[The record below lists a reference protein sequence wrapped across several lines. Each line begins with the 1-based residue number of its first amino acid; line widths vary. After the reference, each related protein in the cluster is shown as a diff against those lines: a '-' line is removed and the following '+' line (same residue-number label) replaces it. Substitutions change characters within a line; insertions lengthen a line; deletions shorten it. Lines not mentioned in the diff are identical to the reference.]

1 MMKFKKC
8 KLFAVLLASTLF
20 ICACTAKETIPELQE
35 PVGSAPSYR
44 PLEKIDMGDAKI
56 ILGTVSG
63 TDYCHY
69 FEKSN
74 VAIKEIKV
82 YVGQYVEKGDV
93 LAEADTDATKEM
105 VSSLNSQLSLLNEQN
120 ALDEKVHELTMK
132 RLEIEKEEAEYN
144 KNLGIGSETLVT
156 LAQNNIDKENENF
169 EYNRKLYEFNKR
181 KLNESITD
189 YNKIVNDG
197 VIKAKSSGIVTYV
210 KDLKN
215 GTTAASYENIVIV
228 TDDKDLF
235 IAAEMDTRAYQY
247 KKYNVKFA
255 FINGRKVPISEFKY
269 TDSEE
274 AFAKAQNVFPVMR
287 FKTDEEVDLK
297 MGDFILL
304 EFYNPDKNGVLA
316 VCKDSYMSDDEGLF
330 VYVRNDDG
338 SVEKKHFE
346 GGTTD
351 EHYIEVVSG
360 LEEGE
365 MILYTH
371 ENNLPKMSDEYEVTL
386 KTFSDLSD
394 SKGVKFLEKSNY
406 SYISQDKGEIDTI
419 YVRDL
424 QEVKKGDP
432 LFRITL
438 DSEKGNI
445 VGIENQIKKENSDYD
460 AFNRDSSKKIDD
472 LYKKA
477 YDSNSDMNYKTER
490 LNEIKKQLASET
502 DTSVIMS
509 LAGEKAML
517 EGEINSAA
525 YTKQYAEID
534 MELEKLQADF
544 RKKQHDN
551 TINSLNKQL
560 ASTKKENDGTG
571 YKTIYAKFDGI
582 ISSVNVS
589 EGDVID
595 YNKKLAESVVYF
607 DDLVKFGGA
616 SAKLPTGFD
625 YKITIEEDEFHAHV
639 ISGNTGRFA
648 HIFTEDGKVKCT
660 PAVMDTPVAY
670 IKVDE
675 DAFYNMSSQFS
686 VLGTFYESMK
696 IDNVL
701 AVPGD
706 YVFEETSFDKKKYN
720 YVWIKNG
727 DEVYKKYVTVGTDQ
741 SLGNRNDPVI
751 INGVKV
757 GDILVK

>member
-8 KLFAVLLASTLF
+8 KLFAVLLATTLF
-20 ICACTAKETIPELQE
+20 ICACTAKENIPELQE

-82 YVGQYVEKGDV
+82 CVGQYVEKGDV
-93 LAEADTDATKEM
+93 LVEADIDSVKEQ
-105 VSSLNSQLSLLNEQN
+105 VASFNSELTLLNETY
-120 ALDEKVHELTMK
+120 AIEEKIHDATMK
-132 RLEIEKEEAEYN
+132 RLQIEKEQKEYQ
-144 KNLGIGSETLVT
+144 KNLGEKSEEDVNN
-156 LAQNNIDKENENF
+156 AQKAIDIENENYV
-169 EYNRKLYEFNKR
+169 YNQKMYEFNKR
-181 KLNESITD
+181 KLSESINEL
-189 YNKIVNDG
+189 NKIVNDG

-297 MGDFILL
+297 IGDFILL

-316 VCKDSYMSDDEGLF
+316 VGKDSYMSDDEGLF
-330 VYVRNDDG
+330 VYVKNDDG

-424 QEVKKGDP
+424 QEVKKGEP

-438 DSEKGNI
+438 DSEKGDI
-445 VGIENQIKKENSDYD
+445 VEIDNKIKKENREYE
-460 AFNRDSSKKIDD
+460 AYTKTSSKTIEN
-472 LYKKA
+472 LYKAA
-477 YDSNSDMNYKTER
+477 YDSNSDINSKTER

-502 DTSVIMS
+502 DTSIIMS
-509 LAGEKAML
+509 LAGEKSQL
-517 EGEINSAA
+517 EEMINRAA
-525 YTKQYAEID
+525 YDNQYAEID
-534 MELEKLQADF
+534 MEIEKLNAEI
-544 RKKQHDN
+544 RKKEHDN
-551 TINSLNKQL
+551 RIKNWNNDL

-675 DAFYNMSSQFS
+675 DAFYNMPSQFS

-741 SLGNRNDPVI
+741 NLGNRNDPVI